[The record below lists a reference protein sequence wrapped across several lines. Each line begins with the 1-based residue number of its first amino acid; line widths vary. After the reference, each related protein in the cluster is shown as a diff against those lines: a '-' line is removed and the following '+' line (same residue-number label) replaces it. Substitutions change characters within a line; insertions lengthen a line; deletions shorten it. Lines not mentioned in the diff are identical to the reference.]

1 MREIT
6 CAEVRDADASA
17 QVIDVR
23 EANELHTGIVAGAA
37 HLPMSEI
44 TGRLAELD
52 PGRRVIAVCRSGARS
67 ATVAEALTA
76 AGFECDT
83 MGGGMIEWSAQGL
96 PVSLP

>member
-6 CAEVRDADASA
+6 CTEVLNADAAA

-23 EANELHTGIVAGAA
+23 EANELHTGTVAAAA

-44 TGRLAELD
+44 TARLAELD
-52 PGRRVIAVCRSGARS
+52 PSRRVIAVCRSGARS
-67 ATVAEALTA
+67 ARVAEALTA